1 MAKIEITPKGEF
13 HSGYGCVIMAAAA
26 GVFLFIAWWM
36 FYHVPVTMDRE
47 LAAIAQEAPA
57 KLPDITPVP
66 DLQERLSAF
75 ATAASAGQK
84 ATLKLSVADL
94 NALLLMAPDTGG
106 PGYKDMLRIKSLDAA
121 KGLITT
127 DASLPMNTAKFWEGK
142 KRYLVGEIDFS
153 LEKTALGPDTK
164 VSAVRVPGKKLP
176 DEMLKGMQ
184 MYGYCGP
191 FHNDTALGPIFKA
204 ITEVKVEA
212 DGLLVTSG
220 Q

>member
-1 MAKIEITPKGEF
+1 M
-13 HSGYGCVIMAAAA
+13 
-26 GVFLFIAWWM
+26 
-36 FYHVPVTMDRE
+36 
-47 LAAIAQEAPA
+47 
-57 KLPDITPVP
+57 
-66 DLQERLSAF
+66 
-75 ATAASAGQK
+75 
-84 ATLKLSVADL
+84 
-94 NALLLMAPDTGG
+94 LL
-106 PGYKDMLRIKSLDAA
+106 IKSLDAA
-121 KGLITT
+121 KGLITS